1 MKVKFEI
8 DGIIYDGKRYSKGDV
23 VEVCKTMAEKYMHR
37 KLATEYVEEVSEE
50 KKKNVKSKSK
60 PAQESV

>member
-23 VEVCKTMAEKYMHR
+23 VEVCKAMAEKYIHR
-37 KLATEYVEEVSEE
+37 KLATEYVELVPEE